1 MARLIIVSGY
11 NSVGKTTVGKALAK
25 ELGAVFIDSPKTT
38 DILMEEII
46 NAHEVSGTDFAT
58 VMKVRQMT
66 ELQVQVLRRLIQD
79 QLELG
84 LDVVL
89 EVSTYYSDAH
99 FVEKDD
105 LNVSS
110 IHHVEIMIPEV
121 EEEKRRF
128 QLHHPEAFRTYEKE
142 WDQYVENRLP
152 VYTDADLFE
161 QNVVITFDNSKPLTE
176 GALAELV
183 KQVSHDNMKLFSK

>member
-1 MARLIIVSGY
+1 MAKLIIVSGY

-38 DILMEEII
+38 DVLMEEII
-46 NAHEVSGTDFAT
+46 NAYDISGTDFAT

-66 ELQVQVLRRLIQD
+66 ELQVQALRQLIRD

-99 FVEKDD
+99 FVEVGEP
-105 LNVSS
+105 NVTN
-110 IHHVEIMIPEV
+110 IHHVEISIPNV

-128 QLHHPEAFRTYEKE
+128 MFHHPEAYLQYEKDWE
-142 WDQYVENRLP
+142 SYVAKRLP

-161 QNVVITFDNSKPLTE
+161 QNIVIVFDNTSPLTE
-176 GALAELV
+176 VTLKQLV
-183 KQVSHDNMKLFSK
+183 NQVE

>member
-99 FVEKDD
+99 VLDFLQKSCSKRAKLPQTQKIPRSEAKTMPSKG
-105 LNVSS
+105 LAGWHNERPQIWAHSS
-110 IHHVEIMIPEV
+110 
-121 EEEKRRF
+121 
-128 QLHHPEAFRTYEKE
+128 
-142 WDQYVENRLP
+142 
-152 VYTDADLFE
+152 
-161 QNVVITFDNSKPLTE
+161 
-176 GALAELV
+176 GG
-183 KQVSHDNMKLFSK
+183 

>member
-1 MARLIIVSGY
+1 MRRQPAGNVPKRANSFRDPGVCAPHPLPSVECAAVPSAPPRRRAR
-11 NSVGKTTVGKALAK
+11 
-25 ELGAVFIDSPKTT
+25 
-38 DILMEEII
+38 
-46 NAHEVSGTDFAT
+46 
-58 VMKVRQMT
+58 
-66 ELQVQVLRRLIQD
+66 RRLGS
-79 QLELG
+79 LWLG
-84 LDVVL
+84 RC
-89 EVSTYYSDAH
+89 
-99 FVEKDD
+99 
-105 LNVSS
+105 
-110 IHHVEIMIPEV
+110 
-121 EEEKRRF
+121 RRRA

>member
-128 QLHHPEAFRTYEKE
+128 QLHQPEAFRTYEKE

-161 QNVVITFDNSKPLTE
+161 QNVVITFDNSKPLKE

-183 KQVSHDNMKLFSK
+183 KQVSQDNMKLFSK

>member
-1 MARLIIVSGY
+1 MERLVIVSGY
-11 NSVGKTTVGKALAK
+11 NSVGKTTIGKALAK

-46 NAHEVSGTDFAT
+46 NANEVSGKDFAT

-99 FVEKDD
+99 FVEEDD
-105 LNVSS
+105 LNISS
-110 IHHVEIMIPEV
+110 IYHVEVTIPEV

-128 QLHHPEAFRTYEKE
+128 KLHQPEVFQAFENDWE
-142 WDQYVENRLP
+142 QYVAKRLP

-161 QNVVITFDNSKPLTE
+161 KNVVITFDNTTPLTE
-176 GALAELV
+176 GGLKELV
-183 KQVSHDNMKLFSK
+183 NQILQENVKLFSK

>member
-1 MARLIIVSGY
+1 MAKLVIVSGY
-11 NSVGKTTVGKALAK
+11 NSVGKTTIGKALAK

-46 NAHEVSGTDFAT
+46 SANEISGEDFAT
-58 VMKVRQMT
+58 VIKVRQMT
-66 ELQVQVLRRLIQD
+66 ELQVQVLQRLIQD

-99 FVEKDD
+99 FVGNDN
-105 LNVSS
+105 LHGSH
-110 IHHVEIMIPEV
+110 IYHVEVTIPDV

-128 QLHHPEAFRTYEKE
+128 KLHQPEMFQSFENDWE
-142 WDQYVENRLP
+142 QYVAKRLP

-161 QNVVITFDNSKPLTE
+161 KNVIITFDNTKPFTDV
-176 GALAELV
+176 ALKDLV
-183 KQVSHDNMKLFSK
+183 NQILQDNVKLFSK

>member
-105 LNVSS
+105 LNISS
-110 IHHVEIMIPEV
+110 IHHVEIMIPVV

-161 QNVVITFDNSKPLTE
+161 QNVVIT
-176 GALAELV
+176 
-183 KQVSHDNMKLFSK
+183 

>member
-1 MARLIIVSGY
+1 MRCLMARLVIVSGY
-11 NSVGKTTVGKALAK
+11 NSVGKTTIGKALAK

-46 NAHEVSGTDFAT
+46 NANDISGQDFAT
-58 VMKVRQMT
+58 VIKVRQMT
-66 ELQVQVLRRLIQD
+66 ELQVQVLQRLIQD

-99 FVEKDD
+99 FVGTDD
-105 LNVSS
+105 LNESH
-110 IHHVEIMIPEV
+110 IHHVEVTIPDV

-128 QLHHPEAFRTYEKE
+128 KLQQPEMFQSFENGWE
-142 WDQYVENRLP
+142 QYVAKRLP
-152 VYTDADLFE
+152 VYTDVDLFE
-161 QNVVITFDNSKPLTE
+161 KNVIITFDNTKPFTE
-176 GALAELV
+176 VALKELV
-183 KQVSHDNMKLFSK
+183 NQIL